1 MPPTLRVTFHGIG
14 PTTRE
19 VDAGERKVW
28 LETASFERALDAIA
42 PAARPTITFDDG
54 NMSDIEIALPRL
66 VERGMTAVFFVCAG
80 RIGDHH
86 FLDVGHMRQLLD
98 AGMTIGSHGMDHVP
112 WRGLDAQGLRLELE
126 ESRSRLEDALGVA
139 VEDAACPFGSYDRTV
154 LRAAKRAGYRRVFTS
169 DGIGPPIG
177 GWLYPRTTITE
188 EVLSTGRMPG
198 LVSAPLLGRT
208 GCVVRSFIKS
218 WR

>member
-14 PTTRE
+14 TTTRE
-19 VDAGERKVW
+19 IDAGERKVW

-42 PAARPTITFDDG
+42 PATSRTITFDDG
-54 NMSDIEIALPRL
+54 NMSDLEIALPRL
-66 VERGMTAVFFVCAG
+66 VERGMTAVFFVCSG
-80 RIGDHH
+80 RIGDRD
-86 FLDVGHMRQLLD
+86 FLDVGHMKQLMD

-112 WRGLDAQGLRLELE
+112 WRGLDAAQLGIELV
-126 ESRSRLEDALGVA
+126 ESRSRLEDVLGVA

-154 LRAAKRAGYRRVFTS
+154 LRAARAAGYRRVFTS

-188 EVLSTGRMPG
+188 EVLSTGRVPE
-198 LVSAPLLGRT
+198 LVSPSLLGRAE
-208 GCVVRSFIKS
+208 CAARSFVKS